1 MLSVLAL
8 QEKAALVLPVPVT
21 TKLAGT
27 DGAVV
32 SALGGGGGGAVTVI
46 VTLELV
52 VPPAPVQPSA

>member
-8 QEKAALVLPVPVT
+8 QENETVVLLELVTL
-21 TKLAGT
+21 KLVGT

-32 SALGGGGGGAVTVI
+32 SALSGGGGGALTVI

-52 VPPAPVQPSA
+52 VPPAPVQDRA